1 MAGHA
6 FVYSGVKYRLKFATP
21 EETTNSGAAKIS
33 GIIFDLFT
41 FVNSILRSSK
51 KLILN
56 SSKQLSYS

>member
-1 MAGHA
+1 MNMAGHA

-51 KLILN
+51 KLI
-56 SSKQLSYS
+56 